1 MDVTPS
7 REQVVL
13 FAPRADMPVS
23 DQPIFHSLLTFSRRQ
38 FVNPVLW
45 LMTVGG
51 VVLAVL
57 PGRPIGLVFPAIL
70 AVAGAVNLV
79 THARRAG
86 FLPRAEFTE
95 LSEARPRQITIN
107 ELLRSG
113 RTYAMRLPEGWLV
126 TRLPAGDALVL
137 ARLRQLWVFGPAP
150 GGALGFMIT
159 GGGAPRVARLAPE
172 PPAGAEPV
180 PEPAPPAEW
189 PAPPK
194 DDPTVR
200 FAIDQRIRVSLYSVT
215 MLVVLI
221 GLVTVDTI
229 LEEGAESLTTN
240 VVWWLVS
247 GLLALL
253 ALVTISDI
261 GRTRRARHSTRWGW
275 TRVEAEEPNIV
286 NGSQLTVRVR
296 IDLPGSSLHLKVS
309 GPPALVLSVHESKGL
324 WLVGDLNPR
333 RPMLAGIPEVPAV
346 GRVRPIRQPR

>member
-1 MDVTPS
+1 VDVTPS

-23 DQPIFHSLLTFSRRQ
+23 DQPIFHTLLAFPRRQ
-38 FVNPVLW
+38 LANPVLW
-45 LMTVGG
+45 LMVVGG
-51 VVLAVL
+51 VVLLVL
-57 PGRPIGLVFPAIL
+57 PARPIGLVFPAV
-70 AVAGAVNLV
+70 VAISGAINLV
-79 THARRAG
+79 MHARRAR
-86 FLPRAEFTE
+86 FLSRAEFSALTE
-95 LSEARPRQITIN
+95 AQPRQVTVG

-137 ARLRQLWVFGPAP
+137 ARLRQVWVFGPAP
-150 GGALGFMIT
+150 SGAIGFMVT
-159 GGGAPRVARLAPE
+159 GGGAPRVAQLVAE

-194 DDPTVR
+194 DDPAVR
-200 FAIDQRIRVSLYSVT
+200 VAIDQRVRASIFSVT

-221 GLVTVDTI
+221 GLVTVDAI
-229 LEEGAESLTTN
+229 LDDGPEALTTN

-261 GRTRRARHSTRWGW
+261 GRTRRARRSTRWAW
-275 TRVEAEEPNIV
+275 IRVEAEEPDIV
-286 NGSQLTVRVR
+286 NWSQLTVRVR
-296 IDLPGSSLHLKVS
+296 VDLPRDELHLKVS
-309 GPPALVLSVHESKGL
+309 GPPALVLSVYEAKGL
-324 WLVGDLNPR
+324 WLIGDLNPR
-333 RPMLAGIPEVPAV
+333 RPMVAGIPEVAAV
-346 GRVRPIRQPR
+346 GRVRPTRPPR